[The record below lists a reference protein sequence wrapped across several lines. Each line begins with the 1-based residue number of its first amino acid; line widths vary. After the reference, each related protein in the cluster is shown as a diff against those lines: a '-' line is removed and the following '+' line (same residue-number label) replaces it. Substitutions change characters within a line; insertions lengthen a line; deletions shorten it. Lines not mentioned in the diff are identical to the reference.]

1 MAPKTD
7 APTMAQD
14 RELLLWWE
22 DFYLPIFEYVLGE
35 VGDLRGKR
43 VLELGCGEG
52 GTSVLLAKRGASVVG
67 IDLLDFRLDA
77 ARERVAQHKVGD
89 AVQFALMDGMQL
101 GFDDNTFDLIISK
114 SVLVF
119 TDHAVIARE
128 CYRVLKPGGKAIFIE
143 NMQSHPAIQLYRKL
157 FLRYSANLHY
167 FSIGDI
173 ENMRQYF
180 DHIQHR
186 EFHILAIGALVW
198 QKVFGLKSLY
208 QITFRGLGAC
218 DKRLLKWFPRLNQFC
233 WITAMICS
241 KHTPKPL

>member
-1 MAPKTD
+1 MATKTD
-7 APTMAQD
+7 APTIAQD
-14 RELLLWWE
+14 RSLLLWWE

-35 VGDLRGKR
+35 VGDLCGKR

-52 GTSVLLAKRGASVVG
+52 GTTVLLAKRGASVFG

-77 ARERVAQHKVGD
+77 ARERAAQHQVAD

-119 TDHAVIARE
+119 TDHALIARE
-128 CYRVLKPGGKAIFIE
+128 CYRVLKPEGKAIFIE

-157 FLRYSANLHY
+157 FLRYSENLHY
-167 FSIGDI
+167 FSIGDV

-180 DHIQHR
+180 DSMQHR

-198 QKVFGLKSLY
+198 QKMFRLKSLY
-208 QITFRGLGAC
+208 RITLRGLGAC

-233 WITAMICS
+233 WITAMICH
-241 KHTPKPL
+241 KHNA

>member
-1 MAPKTD
+1 MATKTD
-7 APTMAQD
+7 APTIAQD
-14 RELLLWWE
+14 RGLLLWWE
-22 DFYLPIFEYVLGE
+22 DFYLPIFEYVLSE

-52 GTSVLLAKRGASVVG
+52 GTSVLLAKRGASVFG

-77 ARERVAQHKVGD
+77 ARERATQHKVGN

-101 GFDDNTFDLIISK
+101 GFNDNTFDLVISK

-128 CYRVLKPGGKAIFIE
+128 CYRVLKPAGKAIFIE

-157 FLRYSANLHY
+157 FLRYASNLHY
-167 FSIGDI
+167 FSIVDV
-173 ENMRQYF
+173 EKMRQYF
-180 DHIQHR
+180 DHMQHR
-186 EFHILAIGALVW
+186 EFHILAMGALIW

-208 QITFRGLGAC
+208 QITLRGLGAC
-218 DKRLLKWFPRLNQFC
+218 DKRLLKWFPRLNRFC
-233 WITAMICS
+233 WITAMICH
-241 KHTPKPL
+241 KQNT

>member
-7 APTMAQD
+7 APTIAQD

-22 DFYLPIFEYVLGE
+22 DFYLPIFEYVFGE

-119 TDHAVIARE
+119 TDHAVLARE